1 MKTKKRSKILSLLLA
16 LSMLVGMLPLSVIP
30 ASAADSTE
38 TIDQPVIKSKWAYN
52 PDPEWVGV
60 NNRNGDDEG
69 LRSLESLLESSIN
82 NHIPLFIQLGSDIKR
97 YNDSSFNRLIE
108 VNGCKHLDLNGHT
121 VFYSVDDHRESADRY
136 FITVKKGAELH
147 LYDSM

>member
-30 ASAADSTE
+30 AMAAGGSDGTETIDPSVIPSSAADSADSTE

-60 NNRNGDDEG
+60 NNRNGDYEG

-82 NHIPLFIQLGSDIKR
+82 NHIPLFIKLGSDIK
-97 YNDSSFNRLIE
+97 
-108 VNGCKHLDLNGHT
+108 
-121 VFYSVDDHRESADRY
+121 
-136 FITVKKGAELH
+136 
-147 LYDSM
+147 